1 MAHVQYVD
9 GLIREYMLF
18 RGFSNSLK
26 AFDNELK
33 SDKDRSF
40 RVDKII
46 DKITHCINIQDL
58 NGLREI
64 WTHLDGFL
72 FTKLEHSYTVAVK
85 KLEFGILKLYLV
97 TAFSANKF
105 DKVTEFFAK
114 LSSELQ
120 NQAEWKEWFLFSFCK
135 NPEENP
141 VFGVCFTK
149 QWQDT
154 LIISLHNFL
163 ATIFQ
168 CMPQPT
174 LIRAETEASMIKKL
188 QDENSALRSRLQA
201 LTLNN
206 PQATTSTGLASASHQ
221 SRISSFN
228 DQKTYDSNRQ
238 PRASG
243 SSQTSKGNIPQN
255 PLNDVVPFDIP
266 PPAHII
272 DDFYI
277 IAQET
282 LSLSQSADIQAKG
295 FRSLIRN
302 INIGSGASPVMGR
315 KDERNKK
322 RSGSVGSRTWMH
334 RE

>member
-26 AFDNELK
+26 AFDTELK
-33 SDKDRSF
+33 NDKDKSF

-46 DKITHCINIQDL
+46 DKITHSINIQDL
-58 NGLREI
+58 AALREI
-64 WTHLDGFL
+64 WAHLDGIL

-85 KLEFGILKLYLV
+85 KLESGILKLYLV
-97 TAFSANKF
+97 TAFSANKLE
-105 DKVTEFFAK
+105 KITEFFSK
-114 LSSELQ
+114 LAPELQ
-120 NQAEWKEWFLFSFCK
+120 NQPEWKEWFLFPFCK
-135 NPEENP
+135 NPDEHS

-188 QDENSALRSRLQA
+188 QDENASLRSRLQA
-201 LTLNN
+201 LSIAS
-206 PQATTSTGLASASHQ
+206 PQAASSSGASTSHQ
-221 SRISSFN
+221 SRISAFT
-228 DQKTYDSNRQ
+228 DQKSYDSNRQ
-238 PRASG
+238 RASG
-243 SSQTSKGNIPQN
+243 SSQTAKGGTSQN

-266 PPAHII
+266 PPTHII

-282 LSLSQSADIQAKG
+282 LNLGQSADIQAKG
-295 FRSLIRN
+295 FKSLIRN
-302 INIGSGASPVMGR
+302 MNIGTGGSPVMGR
-315 KDERNKK
+315 KDDRNKK